1 MLNAVDSISQYEVA
15 KERINQLPNISYD
28 RPDSL
33 TRRNGTLIAR
43 FRYGFHWKREAA
55 QADWQAVITRL
66 FPSARIIKTTVDRK
80 RNARC
85 YFSLDVE

>member
-1 MLNAVDSISQYEVA
+1 MLNAVKPTSQYEVA
-15 KERINQLPNISYD
+15 KERINQLPNICYD

-33 TRRNGTLIAR
+33 TSRNGTLIAR
-43 FRYGFHWKREAA
+43 FRYGFHWKPKAA

-85 YFSLDVE
+85 YFSLAE